1 MYVAEIAV
9 SQDGHLERCQTVGC
23 VLSQGHVHTLSIS
36 VGRADVMALE
46 LGRLEAGQ
54 CLATDRLEEQETL
67 HVATDVIQ
75 VLLVHHLNKNKTFR
89 IFFPHSVTEARWHF
103 QDIAELTPGT
113 WYRC

>member
-103 QDIAELTPGT
+103 QDIAELPTGT